1 MLPKMATV
9 NVTVNYDAGDSDM
22 AYISMFGEK
31 ITGTKTFKAPLGY
44 ALLWKFEFGTTKSCS
59 GNPYTY
65 CSVAVNG
72 KTIVNPEWKS
82 RESVLKKTNNTSSVK
97 WDNGPELGIWVNWSD
112 RMYPSETSNDVL
124 YDAYIGRKGTDG
136 TMSGRL
142 LTVDVP
148 TYTLDGKDVYL
159 YEQHNDSYFEP
170 KYYIYS
176 ANYSAKIREQPYSI
190 AIDEETINIVI
201 TVHAEYKVN

>member
-1 MLPKMATV
+1 
-9 NVTVNYDAGDSDM
+9 
-22 AYISMFGEK
+22 
-31 ITGTKTFKAPLGY
+31 
-44 ALLWKFEFGTTKSCS
+44 
-59 GNPYTY
+59 
-65 CSVAVNG
+65 
-72 KTIVNPEWKS
+72 
-82 RESVLKKTNNTSSVK
+82 
-97 WDNGPELGIWVNWSD
+97 
-112 RMYPSETSNDVL
+112 MYPSETSNDVL
-124 YDAYIGRKGTDG
+124 FDAYIGRKGTDG

-176 ANYSAKIREQPYSI
+176 AKIREQPYSI